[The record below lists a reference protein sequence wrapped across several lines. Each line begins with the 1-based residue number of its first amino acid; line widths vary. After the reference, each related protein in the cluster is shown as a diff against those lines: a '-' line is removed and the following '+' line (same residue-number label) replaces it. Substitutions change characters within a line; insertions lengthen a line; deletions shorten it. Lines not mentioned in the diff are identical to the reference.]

1 VRRPLLALLVVL
13 LALAAAACHRGGSED
28 HAFEWSASLPA
39 GAVLHLRDGTGS
51 ITVRRVD
58 GGNAHVVGSRHW
70 VRGRAKDV
78 QFVVAQSGNDYYVCA
93 MWQNSGRC
101 GASGYHGASGGGLFE
116 MINLFHHRS
125 DASAGLIAEVPPTV
139 AIDARTTSG
148 NVRVDGVAA
157 GVTAHSVNGIV
168 EATNVS
174 GPVVLTTT
182 NGSVRLRA
190 DSLAPSDSVRLM
202 ATNGSVHADVPAGL
216 QGVFDLS
223 VANGS
228 VHSDLPVPRLSGARA
243 NRHLQ
248 GQLGSLPRTFRMRS
262 VNGMVSLV
270 THGPAA
276 AASAASSP
284 VSTPR

>member
-1 VRRPLLALLVVL
+1 
-13 LALAAAACHRGGSED
+13 
-28 HAFEWSASLPA
+28 
-39 GAVLHLRDGTGS
+39 
-51 ITVRRVD
+51 
-58 GGNAHVVGSRHW
+58 
-70 VRGRAKDV
+70 
-78 QFVVAQSGNDYYVCA
+78 
-93 MWQNSGRC
+93 
-101 GASGYHGASGGGLFE
+101 
-116 MINLFHHRS
+116 
-125 DASAGLIAEVPPTV
+125 
-139 AIDARTTSG
+139 
-148 NVRVDGVAA
+148 
-157 GVTAHSVNGIV
+157 
-168 EATNVS
+168 
-174 GPVVLTTT
+174 
-182 NGSVRLRA
+182 
-190 DSLAPSDSVRLM
+190 M

-223 VANGS
+223 VTNGS